1 MPQDPDNKV
10 VRAAIH
16 PAIGIARVG
25 NSKNEFHLG
34 PEVLVPQPQPPGF
47 YKDSKG
53 ALKREAAQF
62 RIYGYNANG
71 EVVSELTSDN
81 AEITWTVHVAN
92 KKSAWYQFQLA
103 LDIPEAAANSP
114 LKTDP
119 SELRNSQPVEIDG
132 VTRIPT
138 RAELTIDPGPRSIS
152 GPNESGKQYEFD
164 SGKFF
169 KTNVYLGELRTDDA
183 GRLVFL

>member
-1 MPQDPDNKV
+1 MSQDTDSKV

-25 NSKNEFHLG
+25 NSENEFYIG
-34 PEVLVPQPQPPGF
+34 PEVLEPQPQPPGF

-81 AEITWTVHVAN
+81 ADITWTVHVAN

-138 RAELTIDPGPRSIS
+138 RAELTDAVVDVAVALPGS
-152 GPNESGKQYEFD
+152 GPHDEGQ
-164 SGKFF
+164 
-169 KTNVYLGELRTDDA
+169 
-183 GRLVFL
+183 